1 MIGCSAGG
9 LVWSLGGFGLLETK
23 PNHLMTIRSKIP
35 LEVRFLNI
43 FCLNNFAQKPWCDTF
58 ENWVGIT
65 LSLWP
70 TQSDK
75 VSHLAVRAK
84 LGDTENVLEPNLK
97 CNL

>member
-23 PNHLMTIRSKIP
+23 PNHLMTFRSKIP

-58 ENWVGIT
+58 VNWVGSV
-65 LSLWP
+65 LSL
-70 TQSDK
+70 
-75 VSHLAVRAK
+75 
-84 LGDTENVLEPNLK
+84 
-97 CNL
+97 